1 MQIDNVMNESIKK
14 VDIERLYQH
23 VLSVEGVKH
32 PFVNPEKLNETADYI
47 KSEFQKYGLS
57 TNEQSFEIE
66 GTDMTFRN
74 IEGYI
79 GDGSKPEILVTSH
92 YDTVRNAPGANDNG
106 SAIAAMLEVARVL
119 ASEENAGSV
128 RFISFTLEELQPTLV
143 QQYRDR
149 GLELGIIDKDYRYTS
164 YHSQK
169 MIKKFFSKVSV
180 RLSKGKPVL
189 ESWEKAFE
197 EIKDDL
203 TDTEKEYCEYILET
217 RSFHTRTSWIGQT
230 GLVGSD
236 YWVKRAVE
244 TEKKIIGVINLET
257 IGYTSKRKNTQTLP
271 PLMHPLLFPNYKVKA
286 RKKIGDYISVVSD
299 KNSKELGKIFC
310 KMCKHKDIK
319 LPYLWAKIPLRFEKI
334 AKWLTDTLRSDHAPF
349 WRENIPALMITDTAN
364 FRYPYYH
371 TEADTIDK
379 LDFDFIKKITQAT
392 IATVLEF
399 S

>member
-1 MQIDNVMNESIKK
+1 MIDSIKK

-47 KSEFQKYGLS
+47 KSEFQKYGLN

-74 IEGYI
+74 IEGYM
-79 GDGSKPEILVTSH
+79 GDGSKPETLVTSH

-106 SAIAAMLEVARVL
+106 SAIAAMLEAARVL
-119 ASEENAGSV
+119 ASEENVGSV
-128 RFISFTLEELQPTLV
+128 RFISFTLEELHPTLV

-164 YHSQK
+164 YHSHK
-169 MIKKFFSKVSV
+169 MIKKFFSKVSMK
-180 RLSKGKPVL
+180 LSKGKPML
-189 ESWEKAFE
+189 ESWEKSFD

-203 TDTEKEYCEYILET
+203 TDSEKKYCEYIIES
-217 RSFHTRTSWIGQT
+217 RSNITRTSWIGQL

-236 YWVKRAVE
+236 YWVKQAIE
-244 TEKKIIGVINLET
+244 DDKKIIGVINLET
-257 IGYTSKRKNTQTLP
+257 IGYTSKRKNSQFLP
-271 PLMHPLLFPNYKVKA
+271 PLMHPLFFPSYKVKA
-286 RKKIGDYISVVSD
+286 RKRIGDFISVVSD
-299 KNSKELGKIFC
+299 KNSKELGKLFC
-310 KMCKHKDIK
+310 KKCKLEDIK
-319 LPYLWAKIPLRFEKI
+319 LPYLWARIPLRFEKI
-334 AKWLTDTLRSDHAPF
+334 AKWLSDTLRSDHAPF

-379 LDFDFIKKITQAT
+379 LDFEFIKKVTQAT
-392 IATVLEF
+392 IATVIRA
-399 S
+399 